1 MVCIVQITDN
11 EASLTQ
17 NRPICGSRGLRSV
30 TGSLMFAGQGSGNC
44 GGPKTLSSSVRFSFS
59 TPVGQAPVHPPI
71 MMVQQPQPPPPPPQ
85 QQTIIMGGAPAAEAT
100 GDCPICKKGMMS
112 IYINP
117 CAVIYVI
124 ILTLCTLVG
133 ALCILFFLKRRCSAC
148 HYSRSIVC

>member
-100 GDCPICKKGMMS
+100 GDCPICKISWDNDYNRTTSSTLHHCHSASCGASSQTQTAKGKL
-112 IYINP
+112 P
-117 CAVIYVI
+117 
-124 ILTLCTLVG
+124 TL
-133 ALCILFFLKRRCSAC
+133 
-148 HYSRSIVC
+148 